1 MCVQDCNNVQAII
14 KRFCRG
20 KILYDYCRFRK
31 CYSETNIH
39 ELTKSLD
46 VIDVKSQTCD
56 DMYLAYYCNRSYQ
69 KYFQNMQDIEMHPV
83 VQESFK
89 TRLHIMS
96 RKDMYIYDQ
105 KDWEKQQMK
114 MMEEGFYDL
123 SIKQHVEKEFCIP
136 FNDGD
141 TNHSKGASQKPQYY
155 DLHSLSIGPLKVSA
169 KYDRGILPKLRV
181 IFTAKKFTY
190 EYELRCGM
198 TKNHEPDPCMV
209 RSVSGHPLPQL
220 LLTVD
225 IPFKT
230 VQALA
235 IQSNK
240 KLKLKAVFYWKK
252 TAGKRG
258 PSSDSLPQT
267 VSART
272 TNGLATRPT
281 IVSMDVGGSLVDIQ
295 NNMEGAQLCLT
306 TDASKVP
313 VGIQGRRQLM
323 TCNRELL
330 AVHLAITNLCWA
342 KVTLCNISMTSPLS
356 CPKTSSTTTAQAT
369 LSERTSAW
377 EPGYSPPVDL
387 PVALITHPTP
397 QQHGRVRLSP

>member
-1 MCVQDCNNVQAII
+1 
-14 KRFCRG
+14 
-20 KILYDYCRFRK
+20 
-31 CYSETNIH
+31 
-39 ELTKSLD
+39 
-46 VIDVKSQTCD
+46 
-56 DMYLAYYCNRSYQ
+56 
-69 KYFQNMQDIEMHPV
+69 
-83 VQESFK
+83 
-89 TRLHIMS
+89 
-96 RKDMYIYDQ
+96 
-105 KDWEKQQMK
+105 

-240 KLKLKAVFYWKK
+240 
-252 TAGKRG
+252 
-258 PSSDSLPQT
+258 T